1 MIMHVINGGSRKFIV
16 LRSVLVV
23 VLLVLS
29 CHIFAERTMG
39 CCVTDVDMWV
49 GKTATDAANKQDTL
63 IYICKGETAYFYAE
77 CTVEA
82 DPECKQIEWKFDFD
96 DSSSATEY
104 TWSTGGPCEADGDTF
119 DMDVSHDYSS
129 IDLFLPSV
137 VAKRVDADGCEFEV
151 DSCVVDTDTKM
162 KLEKVGDT
170 VIESSNNYS
179 ENTTIRIT
187 AVSDNG
193 ETCSCFEDTVY
204 VAEDTSDPGYIE
216 IYSQNIS
223 YGADLPSSVT
233 FTCGAGQVQTI
244 VAKSLA
250 GPKTVMLSPPDAARI
265 ITTNYDVWH
274 LPGYPGYLAVPQWTN
289 DLGQVH
295 NKSSG
300 DVYDWFET
308 RTADIFSSVS
318 GDLAT
323 VLSKINEY
331 TQCTDSHGGGTSMD
345 HTGTPAVCF
354 NPHFDEM
361 RVDSNGGNVCSQA
374 RTLYH
379 TNTVIHEARHCYQ
392 DYLSSVD
399 LGQTNDKFWWPD
411 NDDDQDWLV
420 ETVPIGPSN
429 YILDTTTSRTTC
441 SGSKSFSGD
450 GTADSWGNNAEMAIE
465 KDAYKYADDND

>member
-1 MIMHVINGGSRKFIV
+1 
-16 LRSVLVV
+16 
-23 VLLVLS
+23 
-29 CHIFAERTMG
+29 
-39 CCVTDVDMWV
+39 
-49 GKTATDAANKQDTL
+49 
-63 IYICKGETAYFYAE
+63 
-77 CTVEA
+77 
-82 DPECKQIEWKFDFD
+82 
-96 DSSSATEY
+96 
-104 TWSTGGPCEADGDTF
+104 
-119 DMDVSHDYSS
+119 MDVSHDYSS
-129 IDLFLPSV
+129 MDLFLPSV

-216 IYSQNIS
+216 IYSQNTS

-244 VAKSLA
+244 LAKSLA
-250 GPKTVMLSPPDAARI
+250 GPKVYLLSPPDAARI

-308 RTADIFSSVS
+308 RTSDIFSSAS
-318 GDLAT
+318 GYLAT
-323 VLSKINEY
+323 VLSKLDEY
-331 TQCTDSHGGGTSMD
+331 TQCTHSHSGQVILD
-345 HTGTPAVCF
+345 HSDPSDACF
-354 NPHFDEM
+354 NPHQNAM
-361 RVDSNGGNVCSQA
+361 RVDDGGSSYCSQE
-374 RTLYH
+374 RGPLH

-399 LGQTNDKFWWPD
+399 LGQTNDRWFKPD
-411 NDDDQDWLV
+411 NDDDEDWLV

-441 SGSKSFSGD
+441 SGSKSYSGD
-450 GTADSWGNNAEMAIE
+450 DATDSWSNNAEMAIE
-465 KDAYKYADDND
+465 KDAYKYADDNDSI